1 MPLSPEDR
9 VRQLAKQ
16 NTTCP
21 NCYQTKKFGFGTICI
36 KFHTFVCNECKTSH
50 QAVSHRCKS
59 ITMSSWTHE
68 EVDELERK
76 GNAHCEATW
85 LAKAPPVGQGGRPT
99 TGSSIEVF
107 KRFVVD
113 AYEHKRYYSE
123 QQVSPTA
130 SRSASSY
137 TPRQPQPAPTYPNTA
152 APSQPT
158 SISFA
163 APPLAASQPAADFLD
178 FASFDAA
185 PVVSHVAAAPLPAQ
199 AATDPFA
206 PVEPPSVTV
215 TNPAPSSS
223 DAFSDLTSVSTTGNT
238 TSSFAFMSGNAT
250 NAQASEPVNKK
261 PVMNTATVNGISS
274 MPLMMN
280 AGNLNQTNFSTL
292 NQTMSHTTGMYP
304 MSGMMTM
311 QGNNMTNGMMPQQQQ
326 MSFGNHGIPQMSHIN
341 GLQNINGM
349 ASQNMSSM
357 GGAYNQHASMM
368 GMPFHSTNAP
378 VMSYHGGS
386 SAISNMSNNV
396 QQKQKKQK
404 DAFSDLLPF

>member
-21 NCYQTKKFGFGTICI
+21 NCHQTKKLGFGTICI

-76 GNAHCEATW
+76 GNAYCEATW

-123 QQVSPTA
+123 QPIATTA
-130 SRSASSY
+130 SESASSY
-137 TPRQPQPAPTYPNTA
+137 TPAPAFQKTSA
-152 APSQPT
+152 ASQPT
-158 SISFA
+158 SMSFA

-178 FASFDAA
+178 FASFDTA
-185 PVVSHVAAAPLPAQ
+185 PVVSSGVAAPIAAH

-206 PVEPPSVTV
+206 PVAPSVPV
-215 TNPAPSSS
+215 SNPAPSSS
-223 DAFSDLTSVSTTGNT
+223 DMFGDFASVSATGNNA
-238 TSSFAFMSGNAT
+238 SSFAFINGNTT
-250 NAQASEPVNKK
+250 NAQASEPANKK
-261 PVMNTATVNGISS
+261 PVMNTASANGISN

-280 AGNLNQTNFSTL
+280 AGNMNQNNFSTF
-292 NQTMSHTTGMYP
+292 NQTHSTGMYP
-304 MSGMMTM
+304 ISGMMAVP
-311 QGNNMTNGMMPQQQQ
+311 GNNMTNGMMLQQPQQMPFGSNGMTQMNQLNGMQQ
-326 MSFGNHGIPQMSHIN
+326 M
-341 GLQNINGM
+341 NGM
-349 ASQNMSSM
+349 ASQTMGTM
-357 GGAYNQHASMM
+357 GGMYNQNAPMM

-386 SAISNMSNNV
+386 SAISNMSNNL
-396 QQKQKKQK
+396 QQKQQKQK
-404 DAFSDLLPF
+404 DAFADLLPF